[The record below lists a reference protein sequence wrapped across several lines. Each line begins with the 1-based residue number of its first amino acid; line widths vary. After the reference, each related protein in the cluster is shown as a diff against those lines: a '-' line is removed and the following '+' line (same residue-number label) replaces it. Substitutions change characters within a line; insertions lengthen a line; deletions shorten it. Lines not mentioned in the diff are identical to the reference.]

1 MLEVD
6 KFMRL
11 LDTKKILL
19 FSTAVTLILGGSL
32 AEYFNEYSNLS
43 TQFITIA
50 YFSIAGFSI
59 FVGLGTIIV
68 YIIISYKLNKQKW
81 DHYFSN
87 HPMPDLNRLSIKELR
102 SLAQYLKQKQ
112 LISERKKHDNDSII
126 EQRENYIKIIKDTL
140 EK

>member
-1 MLEVD
+1 
-6 KFMRL
+6 MRL
-11 LDTKKILL
+11 LDTKKILF
-19 FSTAVTLILGGSL
+19 FSTAVTLILGISL

-87 HPMPDLNRLSIKELR
+87 HPMPDLDRLSIKELR

-112 LISERKKHDNDSII
+112 LIRERKNMTMI
-126 EQRENYIKIIKDTL
+126 R
-140 EK
+140 

>member
-1 MLEVD
+1 
-6 KFMRL
+6 MRL

>member
-11 LDTKKILL
+11 LDTKKILF
-19 FSTAVTLILGGSL
+19 FSTAVTLILGISL

-87 HPMPDLNRLSIKELR
+87 HPMPDLDRLSIKELR

-112 LISERKKHDNDSII
+112 LIRERKKHDNDSII
-126 EQRENYIKIIKDTL
+126 EQRKNYIKIIKDAL

>member
-11 LDTKKILL
+11 IDTKKILL

-68 YIIISYKLNKQKW
+68 YIIIS
-81 DHYFSN
+81 
-87 HPMPDLNRLSIKELR
+87 
-102 SLAQYLKQKQ
+102 
-112 LISERKKHDNDSII
+112 
-126 EQRENYIKIIKDTL
+126 
-140 EK
+140 